1 MSAAPK
7 DKASFSA
14 YAALAM
20 ARAEKRLAE
29 KYDEPDLTAR
39 AETLEQRALDAINR
53 GQPNLSPL
61 N

>member
-29 KYDEPDLTAR
+29 KYDEPDLAAR
-39 AETLEQRALDAINR
+39 AETLEQRAQDAIDR
-53 GQPNLSPL
+53 GQANLSRP

>member
-7 DKASFSA
+7 DKTSFSA
-14 YAALAM
+14 FAALAM

-29 KYDEPDLTAR
+29 KYEEPDLAAR
-39 AETLEQRALDAINR
+39 AETLEQRAQDAIDR
-53 GQPNLSPL
+53 GQANLSPL